1 MANYVTTSTTN
12 AGDTNVRLT
21 TQLMI
26 GADSNPAQELHVTG
40 DGVFT
45 GNITAYYSSD
55 ISLKDNI
62 RPIESAVFKIQQ
74 IRGVTFDWNK
84 KSNKLQQEKG
94 HDVGLIAQEVEKVLP
109 EVVEIREDGI
119 KAIAYDKVVPLL
131 VEAIKEQ
138 QSEIEK
144 LKKESLGY
152 QKYLEG
158 RKKVELDRKTKDE
171 MKSKGLAISK
181 YGK

>member
-1 MANYVTTSTTN
+1 MANYITTDTINPSLSNIVTTAN
-12 AGDTNVRLT
+12 VHIGGAG
-21 TQLMI
+21 
-26 GADSNPAQELHVTG
+26 NPAQELHVTG

-74 IRGVTFDWNK
+74 IRGVTFDWNE

-94 HDVGLIAQEVEKVLP
+94 HDVGLIAQEVEMVLP
-109 EVVEIREDGI
+109 EVIQIRKDGI
-119 KAIAYDKVVPLL
+119 KAISYEKVVPLL

-138 QSEIEK
+138 QVTIENLTK
-144 LKKESLGY
+144 RIEL
-152 QKYLEG
+152 LENG
-158 RKKVELDRKTKDE
+158 TSRR
-171 MKSKGLAISK
+171 I
-181 YGK
+181 

>member
-1 MANYVTTSTTN
+1 TTSTTN
-12 AGDTNVRLT
+12 AGATNVRLT

-62 RPIESAVFKIQQ
+62 RPIESALFKVQQ
-74 IRGVTFDWNK
+74 IRGVTFDWNE
-84 KSNKLQQEKG
+84 KSNELQQEKG

-109 EVVEIREDGI
+109 EVIQIREDGI
-119 KAIAYDKVVPLL
+119 KAISYEKVVPLL

-138 QSEIEK
+138 QKQIEELK
-144 LKKESLGY
+144 EVSKGYQELLERKESRKKWLKENELKK
-152 QKYLEG
+152 
-158 RKKVELDRKTKDE
+158 RDPNVV
-171 MKSKGLAISK
+171 SK

>member
-12 AGDTNVRLT
+12 AGATNVRLT

-62 RPIESAVFKIQQ
+62 RPIESAIFKVKQ
-74 IRGVTFDWNK
+74 IRGVTFDWNE
-84 KSNKLQQEKG
+84 KSNELQQEKG
-94 HDVGLIAQEVEKVLP
+94 HDVGLIAQEVEKILP

-138 QSEIEK
+138 QDEIDELRK
-144 LKKESLGY
+144 QSIGY
-152 QKYLEG
+152 QKFLEG
-158 RKKVELDRKTKDE
+158 RKKIEADRKTKDE
-171 MKSKGLAISK
+171 MKSKGLVVSK